1 MKQEEPSTSVDALKW
16 CYREE
21 SIALIELMPSAEG
34 EYGHERHPNIN
45 VWMLKLHNL
54 NIVSV
59 SEANTQGEKSK
70 IFA

>member
-1 MKQEEPSTSVDALKW
+1 MLSV
-16 CYREE
+16 
-21 SIALIELMPSAEG
+21 S
-34 EYGHERHPNIN
+34 HERHPNIN
-45 VWMLKLHNL
+45 VWMLKLHHLKL